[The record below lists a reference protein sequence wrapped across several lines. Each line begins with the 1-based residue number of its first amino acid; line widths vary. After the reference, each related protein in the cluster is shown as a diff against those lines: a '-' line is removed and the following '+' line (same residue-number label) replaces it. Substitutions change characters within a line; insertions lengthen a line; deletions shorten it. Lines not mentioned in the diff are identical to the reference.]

1 MKFLSILFLVIFA
14 VSCASTQTVA
24 TPEKK
29 KEMKRD
35 TIEVCTGTSPRHL
48 ICHETI
54 Y

>member
-24 TPEKK
+24 KEQK
-29 KEMKRD
+29 KEMNRD